1 MINFKVFY
9 NKILLKY
16 IIIFLALFTAIISF
30 FIYFE
35 YINVSIN
42 EKIES
47 KENRTLSLT
56 FNSNV
61 DYNQILNNYKNK
73 ILSYECN
80 DNNCILIFDKVSS
93 LMQFKKNNI
102 NNIEKL
108 LVGEITNNENNYI
121 IKNILTFVIV
131 ISCVTFLILL
141 FLFSKNII
149 YNLKKDIALYKL
161 VGFSNIKICNIMFR
175 FLGIYYFLLL
185 IISSI
190 LGCFIMYVVIGIEM
204 ELKWN
209 CLFNCMFIIS
219 LCLLLSF
226 LQLTFKIKKVTPM
239 EMINSS
245 S

>member
-42 EKIES
+42 ERIES
-47 KENRTLSLT
+47 EENRTLSLT
-56 FNSNV
+56 FNNNV
-61 DYNQILNNYKNK
+61 NYNQVLNNYKNK
-73 ILSYECN
+73 ILSYKCN
-80 DNNCILIFDKVSS
+80 DNDCILIFDKVSS
-93 LMQFKKNNI
+93 LIQFKKNNI

-108 LVGEITNNENNYI
+108 LISEMTNNENNYI
-121 IKNILTFVIV
+121 IKNILTFVIA

-161 VGFSNIKICNIMFR
+161 LGFSNLMICNIIFR
-175 FLGIYYFLLL
+175 FLGIYYFLIL
-185 IISSI
+185 IISNI
-190 LGCFIMYVVIGIEM
+190 LGYFLMYVVINIEL
-204 ELKWN
+204 ELKWS
-209 CLFNCMFIIS
+209 CLFNCTFIIS
-219 LCLLLSF
+219 FCFLLSF
-226 LQLTFKIKKVTPM
+226 LQLAFKIKRVSPI
-239 EMINSS
+239 EMIKSS